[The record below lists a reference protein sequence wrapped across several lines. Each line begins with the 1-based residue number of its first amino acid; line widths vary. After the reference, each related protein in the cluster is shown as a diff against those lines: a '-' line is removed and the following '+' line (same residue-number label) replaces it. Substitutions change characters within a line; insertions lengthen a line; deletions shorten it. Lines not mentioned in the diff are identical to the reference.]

1 MLLSLNWLREFVP
14 YEGTAEDLGERL
26 TMLGLELE
34 ELLHPYDEIKDV
46 VLGRVLTCEM
56 HPDSDHLHVTTV
68 DVGQGEP
75 LTIVCGA
82 PNVAAGQLVPVA
94 PVGAVL
100 PGGLRIKKA
109 TLRGVA
115 SAGMICSER
124 ELGLSDEH
132 SGILVL
138 PERNRAGRA
147 PALGERL
154 IEAYDFDREVLD
166 ISITP
171 NRGDCLSVLGFAR
184 EVAAAYHLPL
194 TLPSFEVKE
203 SGPDVSAGLPVEI
216 PDGDLCPCYTGR
228 VLEGAKV
235 MPSPAWMRWRL
246 HAVGIRPISN
256 LVDVT
261 NYILMELGQ
270 PLHAFDRDKLEGGRI
285 IVSPAVEGERLVT
298 LDGQERELK
307 PGDGL
312 IRDAARPVALAGV
325 MGGLATEIT
334 DETKSVFLE
343 CAVFR
348 PASVRRTARRLGL
361 SSEAS
366 YRYERGVDQTG
377 MDFARERATALM
389 AELSGATVRAGVC
402 RCEPKPW
409 RATSIGFRRARAEDL
424 LGVPL
429 DPDFCADT
437 LSALGCDVRRGNPNK
452 RAPGGAAGGTGDGAD
467 MWSVRAPGWRY
478 DLTREADLIEE
489 VARFKGVD
497 SLPAT
502 LPAIAQTLKR
512 FGLPESRH
520 GFLMRVKKWAAGLG
534 LNEAINYSFVGN
546 KDLDHLRLPGEGRVN
561 ILNPLS
567 ADQDVLRTC
576 LAPGLLQDLRVN
588 IAQGAAGVRLF
599 EIAEAFHQDPASET
613 TVAENRRLGL
623 LLYGARFDSAWPQP
637 DEDQDYT
644 DLKGLVEHFF
654 LHFLHLPAP
663 RFEVLDEHPYL
674 APAVSLVAVA
684 PGGSGGGES
693 PAGVLGRV
701 KPDLADAYHA
711 RKAVWLADLD
721 LDLLQS
727 LTARVSQTFRAL
739 PVYPPVRRDITV
751 IAPLAVRVAAVRDAL
766 EAAGGGRRSLL
777 ESVEL
782 RDLYVPDGAEER
794 RLTFRLTFRHAD
806 RTLQDAEVDRER
818 EKMAAALVRA
828 LPVRI

>member
-14 YEGTAEDLGERL
+14 YGGTAEELGERL

-34 ELLHPYDEIKDV
+34 ELLHPYDGIRDV
-46 VLGRVLTCEM
+46 VLGRVLTCDT

-68 DVGQGEP
+68 DLGGEA

-82 PNVAAGQLVPVA
+82 PNVAAGQLVAVA

-109 TLRGVA
+109 TLRGVP

-124 ELGLSDEH
+124 ELGLSDDH

-138 PERNRAGRA
+138 PESNRAGRRPA
-147 PALGERL
+147 PGERL

-184 EVAAAYHLPL
+184 EVAAAYGLPL
-194 TLPSFEVKE
+194 TLPSFDLKE
-203 SGPDVSAGLPVEI
+203 SGPDIGPELPVEVR
-216 PDGDLCPCYTGR
+216 DGELCPCYTGR
-228 VLEGAKV
+228 VLEGARV

-285 IVSPAVEGERLVT
+285 IVSPAVEGERLIT

-334 DETKSVFLE
+334 DGTKSVFLE

-361 SSEAS
+361 SSESS
-366 YRYERGVDQTG
+366 YRYERGVDQSG
-377 MDFARERATALM
+377 MDFARERAAALM
-389 AELSGATVRAGVC
+389 AELSGASVRTGVC

-409 RATSIGFRRARAEDL
+409 RAPSIRFRRAKAEDL

-429 DPDFCADT
+429 EPDFCADT
-437 LSALGCDVRRGNPNK
+437 LKSLGCEVRRGGK
-452 RAPGGAAGGTGDGAD
+452 AEGAD
-467 MWSVRAPGWRY
+467 DWNVRAPGWRY

-489 VARFKGVD
+489 VARFRGVD

-502 LPAIAQTLKR
+502 LPAIVQSLKR

-546 KDLDHLRLPGEGRVN
+546 RDLDHLRLPAEGRVK
-561 ILNPLS
+561 ILNPLT

-576 LAPGLLQDLRVN
+576 LAPGLLQDVRVN
-588 IAQGAAGVRLF
+588 IAQGAAGLRLF
-599 EIAEAFHQDPASET
+599 EIAEAFRQDGRSET

-623 LLYGARFDSAWPQP
+623 VLYGARFDSAWPQP
-637 DEDQDYT
+637 DEDVDYS

-654 LHFLHLPAP
+654 LHCLHLPAP
-663 RFEVLDEHPYL
+663 RFEVLDGHPYL
-674 APAVSLVAVA
+674 APAVKLLAVDSDGA
-684 PGGSGGGES
+684 ES
-693 PAGVLGRV
+693 PAGALGRV
-701 KPDLADAYHA
+701 RPDLADAYHA

-727 LTARVSQTFRAL
+727 MAAKASLAFRAL

-751 IAPLAVRVAAVRDAL
+751 IAPLTVRVATVRDAL
-766 EAAGGGRRSLL
+766 EAAGRGKRSLL

-818 EKMAAALVRA
+818 EKMAAALVQA

>member
-14 YEGTAEDLGERL
+14 YEGTAEELGERL

-34 ELLHPYDEIKDV
+34 EVVRPYEGIRDV
-46 VLGRVLTCEM
+46 VLGRVLSCEM

-68 DVGQGEP
+68 DVGAGEP

-94 PVGAVL
+94 PVGATL
-100 PGGLRIKKA
+100 PGGMVIKKA
-109 TLRGVA
+109 KLRGVP
-115 SAGMICSER
+115 SFGMICSER
-124 ELGLSDEH
+124 ELGLTEDH

-138 PERNRAGRA
+138 PETNRAGRK
-147 PALGERL
+147 PALGERF

-184 EVAAAYHLPL
+184 EVAAAYGLPL
-194 TLPSFEVKE
+194 TLPKFELAE
-203 SGPDVSAGLPVEI
+203 SGPDVSAEVPIEVT
-216 PDGDLCPCYTGR
+216 DGDLCPAYTGR
-228 VLEGAKV
+228 ILEGARV
-235 MPSPAWMRWRL
+235 MPSPSWLRYRL
-246 HAVGIRPISN
+246 HAVGVRAISN

-270 PLHAFDRDKLEGGRI
+270 PLHAFDRDKLEGSRI
-285 IVSPAVEGERLVT
+285 IVSPAQEGERLVT
-298 LDGQERELK
+298 LDGQERALTA
-307 PGDGL
+307 GDGL
-312 IRDAARPVALAGV
+312 IRDAKRPVALAGV

-334 DETKSVFLE
+334 DESRSVFLE

-377 MDFARERATALM
+377 MDFARDRAAALM

-409 RATSIGFRRARAEDL
+409 RAPVARFRRVKAEAL

-429 DPDFCADT
+429 TDSFCAET
-437 LSALGCDVRRGNPNK
+437 LSALGCGVDRSEPDEWRV
-452 RAPGGAAGGTGDGAD
+452 
-467 MWSVRAPGWRY
+467 SAPGWRY
-478 DLTREADLIEE
+478 DLSREADLIEE

-497 SLPAT
+497 NLPAT
-502 LPAIAQTLKR
+502 LPAIAQTLDR

-546 KDLDHLRLPGEGRVN
+546 KDLDHLRLPAEGRVN
-561 ILNPLS
+561 ILNPLT
-567 ADQDVLRTC
+567 ADQDVLRTE
-576 LAPGLLQDLRVN
+576 LAPGLLQDIRVN
-588 IAQGAAGVRLF
+588 IARGAAGVRLF
-599 EIAEAFHQDPASET
+599 EIAEAFHADADSET
-613 TVAENRRLGL
+613 TVTENRRLGL
-623 LLYGARFDSAWPQP
+623 VLYGARFDAAWPQP
-637 DEDQDYT
+637 EEDQDYT

-654 LHFLHLPAP
+654 LHFLHLPLP
-663 RFEVLDEHPYL
+663 RFELLDEHPYL
-674 APAVSLVAVA
+674 APAVRLTL
-684 PGGSGGGES
+684 PDEGGSDV
-693 PAGVLGRV
+693 GVLGRV
-701 KPDLADAYHA
+701 RPDLADAYHA

-721 LDLLQS
+721 LDRLQALS
-727 LTARVSQTFRAL
+727 ARVTLAFRAL

-751 IAPLAVRVAAVRDAL
+751 IASTHLRVAAVRDAV
-766 EAAGGGRRSLL
+766 EAASRGIRNSLL

-782 RDLYVPDGAEER
+782 HDLYVPEGADER
-794 RLTFRLTFRHAD
+794 RLTFRLTFRHAE

-818 EKMAAALVRA
+818 EKIAAALVQS

>member
-14 YEGTAEDLGERL
+14 YEGTAEELGERL

-34 ELLHPYDEIKDV
+34 EVVRPYEGIKDV
-46 VLGRVLTCEM
+46 VLGRVLTCDM

-94 PVGAVL
+94 PVGATL
-100 PGGLRIKKA
+100 PGGLAIKKA
-109 TLRGVA
+109 KLRGVP
-115 SAGMICSER
+115 SFGMICSER
-124 ELGLSDEH
+124 ELGLTEDH

-138 PERNRAGRA
+138 PEADRAGRKPA
-147 PALGERL
+147 PGERL

-184 EVAAAYHLPL
+184 EVAAAYGLPL
-194 TLPSFEVKE
+194 TLPAFEVRE
-203 SGPDVSAGLPVEI
+203 SGPDVSAELPIEVT
-216 PDGDLCPCYTGR
+216 DGDLCPAYTGR
-228 VLEGAKV
+228 VLEDARV
-235 MPSPAWMRWRL
+235 MPSPAWMRYRL
-246 HAVGIRPISN
+246 HAVGVRAISN
-256 LVDVT
+256 LVDIT

-285 IVSPAVEGERLVT
+285 IVAPAAEGERLVT
-298 LDGQERELK
+298 LDGQERVLK
-307 PGDGL
+307 AGDGL

-334 DETKSVFLE
+334 DESRSVFLE

-377 MDFARERATALM
+377 MDFARERAAALM
-389 AELSGATVRAGVC
+389 AELSGATIRTGVC

-409 RATSIGFRRARAEDL
+409 KAPVVRFRRTKAQDL

-429 DPDFCADT
+429 DAEFCART
-437 LSALGCDVRRGNPNK
+437 LTSLGCGVERES
-452 RAPGGAAGGTGDGAD
+452 GDE
-467 MWSVRAPGWRY
+467 WRVTAPGWRY
-478 DLTREADLIEE
+478 DLAREADLIEE
-489 VARFKGVD
+489 VARFEGVD
-497 SLPAT
+497 TLPAT
-502 LPAIAQTLKR
+502 LPAVVRTLDR

-520 GFLMRVKKWAAGLG
+520 DFLMRVKKWAAGLG
-534 LNEAINYSFVGN
+534 LNEAVNYSFVGN
-546 KDLDHLRLPGEGRVN
+546 KDLDHLRLPAEGRVN
-561 ILNPLS
+561 ILNPLT
-567 ADQDVLRTC
+567 ADQDVLRTE
-576 LAPGLLQDLRVN
+576 LAPGLLQDVRVN

-599 EIAEAFHQDPASET
+599 EIAEAFRADAESET
-613 TVAENRRLGL
+613 SVAENRRMGL
-623 LLYGARFDSAWPQP
+623 VLYGARFDTAWPQP

-654 LHFLHLPAP
+654 LHFLHLPLP
-663 RFEVLDEHPYL
+663 RFELLDDHPYL
-674 APAVSLVAVA
+674 APAVGLVVSDADGDERA
-684 PGGSGGGES
+684 
-693 PAGVLGRV
+693 AGVLGRV
-701 KPDLADAYHA
+701 KPELADAYHA

-721 LDLLQS
+721 LDLVQALA
-727 LTARVSQTFRAL
+727 ARVTLAFRAL
-739 PVYPPVRRDITV
+739 PVYPPVRRDMTV
-751 IAPLAVRVAAVRDAL
+751 IAPLNLRVAAVRDAL
-766 EAAGGGRRSLL
+766 ETASRGIKNSLL

-782 RDLYVPDGAEER
+782 HDLYVPERADER

-818 EKMAAALVRA
+818 EKIAAALVQS